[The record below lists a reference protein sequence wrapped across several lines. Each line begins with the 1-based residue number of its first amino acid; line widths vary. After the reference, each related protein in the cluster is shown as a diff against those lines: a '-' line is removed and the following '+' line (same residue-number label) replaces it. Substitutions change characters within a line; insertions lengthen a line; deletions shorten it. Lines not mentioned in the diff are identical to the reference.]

1 MLAALAAKNEAYE
14 RRIAALEKT
23 VVLDEA
29 AERMVGALAR
39 AIGGLIGA
47 RLP

>member
-1 MLAALAAKNEAYE
+1 MLAALAAKNDAQEK
-14 RRIAALEKT
+14 RIAALERT
-23 VVLDEA
+23 VALNETSGQTA
-29 AERMVGALAR
+29 RALAR